1 MCLVD
6 LTMTTNGE
14 HIGTNGV
21 NGHLGATNI
30 EGKIIGQK
38 DLAFLRK
45 LVDIVIKDG
54 LIGAMDRNT

>member
-1 MCLVD
+1 
-6 LTMTTNGE
+6 MTTNGE